1 MKTTAD
7 IVAAPP
13 SCRMLC
19 NPCGRASVMRQ
30 ERRIVSRGMMIR
42 SWECLALATG
52 SNDGRDGAV
61 LSHRYSSMLS
71 CDFDLGLRLK
81 TVGRVVQLQ
90 NRRAREPVVEA
101 RATADAGGAAADEGA
116 GLEAAQAGAGIS
128 ESGKTLRLGSLFG
141 LWYLFNIY
149 FNIYNKQ
156 ACPTTMTPAA
166 EEQEP

>member
-1 MKTTAD
+1 
-7 IVAAPP
+7 
-13 SCRMLC
+13 
-19 NPCGRASVMRQ
+19 MRQ

-90 NRRAREPVVEA
+90 NRRARDPVVEA
-101 RATADAGGAAADEGA
+101 RATADAGGGAADEGA

-156 ACPTTMTPAA
+156 VHIRDHRSMTISGKIFNRCMCDRHC
-166 EEQEP
+166 EED